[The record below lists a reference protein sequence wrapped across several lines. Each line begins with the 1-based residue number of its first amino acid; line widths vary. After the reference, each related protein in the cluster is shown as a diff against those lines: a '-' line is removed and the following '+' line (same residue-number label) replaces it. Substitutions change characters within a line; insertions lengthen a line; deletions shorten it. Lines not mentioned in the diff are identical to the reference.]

1 VPPTIGINI
10 INNNAPGGPLNTG
23 ASVSPSTGLLDYN
36 VDGATCQRALWTGN
50 DAFAVRVQS
59 GVSEVYRTAN
69 LRGKPAI
76 IVHGRADAL
85 IPVAFSSRPYY

>member
-1 VPPTIGINI
+1 V
-10 INNNAPGGPLNTG
+10 NTS

-36 VDGATCQRALWTGN
+36 IDGATWQRAPSTGN
-50 DAFAVRVQS
+50 EAFAVRVQS